1 MLLESE
7 AALEACCCCF
17 HASLLPATHVLPY
30 VCTLSS
36 QDTPSW
42 AGCSDATYE
51 AERYKQEGEDHGKAG
66 HMLCGVQMF
75 GRRNRRFTSAVPCGH
90 HESSESRGAGLFPG
104 VTEPLGLFSKEL
116 LHCRSAPAF

>member
-36 QDTPSW
+36 QDTPPW
-42 AGCSDATYE
+42 AGCSD
-51 AERYKQEGEDHGKAG
+51 EDHGKAG

-75 GRRNRRFTSAVPCGH
+75 GRRNCRFTSVVPCGH

-116 LHCRSAPAF
+116 LHCWSAQAF

>member
-51 AERYKQEGEDHGKAG
+51 AERYKQEGRIMGRLVTCSAVFKCLAEGTAASPLQSHVAT
-66 HMLCGVQMF
+66 MSPPSLGVQ
-75 GRRNRRFTSAVPCGH
+75 GS
-90 HESSESRGAGLFPG
+90 FP
-104 VTEPLGLFSKEL
+104 E
-116 LHCRSAPAF
+116 

>member
-7 AALEACCCCF
+7 AALEACCCF
-17 HASLLPATHVLPY
+17 HVSLLPATHVLPY

-42 AGCSDATYE
+42 AGCSDATSE
-51 AERYKQEGEDHGKAG
+51 AERYKREGEDHGKAG

-75 GRRNRRFTSAVPCGH
+75 GRRNRHFTSAVPCGH
-90 HESSESRGAGLFPG
+90 HESLESWGVQSSFP
-104 VTEPLGLFSKEL
+104 
-116 LHCRSAPAF
+116 